1 MKTAFETTPF
11 ETGSVSGSAGGKAT
25 ESIAWTPHPAFAG
38 VSMKHLVTGAD
49 TNGTSSVHLVRVNPG
64 CCIGDHI
71 HNGKTEIHQ
80 VVAGVGRCLLEE
92 REIAY
97 AEGVVAVIPADRP
110 HSVFA
115 GESGLFLLAVFSP
128 ALL

>member
-1 MKTAFETTPF
+1 MKTAIGTTPF
-11 ETGSVSGSAGGKAT
+11 ETGSVSGSAGKRET

-49 TNGTSSVHLVRVNPG
+49 TNGTSSVHLVKVNPG

-71 HNGKTEIHQ
+71 HSGKTEIHQ
-80 VVAGVGRCLLEE
+80 VVSGEGRCLVEE
-92 REIAY
+92 RKIEY
-97 AEGVVAVIPADRP
+97 GEGVVAVIPADRP
-110 HSVFA
+110 HSVVA

>member
-1 MKTAFETTPF
+1 
-11 ETGSVSGSAGGKAT
+11 
-25 ESIAWTPHPAFAG
+25 
-38 VSMKHLVTGAD
+38 MKHLVTGAD
-49 TNGTSSVHLVRVNPG
+49 TNGTSSVHLVKVNPG

-71 HNGKTEIHQ
+71 HQGKSEIHQ
-80 VVAGVGRCLLEE
+80 VVAGEGRCLLGE

-110 HSVFA
+110 HSVVA
-115 GESGLFLLAVFSP
+115 DEPGLFLLAVFSP

>member
-1 MKTAFETTPF
+1 MKTAVETTPF
-11 ETGSVSGSAGGKAT
+11 ETGSVSGSAGKKET
-25 ESIAWTPHPAFAG
+25 ESVAWTPHPAFAG

-49 TNGTSSVHLVRVNPG
+49 TNGTSSVHLVRVNPD

-71 HNGKTEIHQ
+71 HKGKTEIHH
-80 VVAGVGRCLLEE
+80 VVAGDGRCLLEG

-97 AEGVVAVIPADRP
+97 AEGVVAVIPADCP
-110 HSVFA
+110 HSVVA
-115 GESGLFLLAVFSP
+115 GDPGLFLLAVFSP

>member
-1 MKTAFETTPF
+1 MKTACEMTPF
-11 ETGSVSGSAGGKAT
+11 ETGSVSGSAGGKET
-25 ESIAWTPHPAFAG
+25 ESIAWTPHPTFAG

-49 TNGTSSVHLVRVNPG
+49 THGTSSVHLVKVNPG
-64 CCIGDHI
+64 SCIGDHI
-71 HNGKTEIHQ
+71 HQGKTEIHQ
-80 VVAGVGRCLLEE
+80 VVAGEGRCLLEE
-92 REIAY
+92 RELAY
-97 AEGVVAVIPADRP
+97 AEGSLAVIPADRP